1 MSLLGGGDYDGD
13 TVIVIWEPEIV
24 NAFHNAP
31 LRPNGLSQG
40 DPAPDFISEF
50 FDKSVRRVDEV
61 LQSTHNERDLTQTLR
76 GTLLAPIINKSVVGL
91 YSIL

>member
-40 DPAPDFISEF
+40 DPTPDFISIF
-50 FDKSVRRVDEV
+50 FDKSVRRVEEA
-61 LQSTHNERDLTQTLR
+61 LQDTRNVEHSAQTLR
-76 GTLLAPIINKSVVGL
+76 GTLLAPLINKSMVGQ